1 MQKTIDEKQLQEKY
15 QALLECLK
23 SYGKVAVAFSGGVD
37 STLLLAAAKEALGDN
52 AVALTARSCLNP
64 ERESK
69 EAKEFCEK
77 EGIRQ
82 FILDV
87 GDSEIHSF
95 QDNPPD
101 RCYICKKA
109 LFTQFVELAQKN
121 QISCVAE
128 GSNMDDMGDYRPGM
142 KAVEELDIKSP
153 LRSAKLTKAEFRQL
167 SKKMGLPTWEKPS
180 FACLASRFPYG
191 ERITVEKLH
200 RVEQAEEFLRSLG
213 FRQFRVRIHGNLAR
227 IELLPEDI
235 SRMLDE
241 TMRSQVMTA
250 LQNYGFSYVSLD
262 LKGYRTGSMNEV
274 LTQSGE

>member
-69 EAKEFCEK
+69 EAKEFCKK

-153 LRSAKLTKAEFRQL
+153 LRSAKLTKAEIRQL